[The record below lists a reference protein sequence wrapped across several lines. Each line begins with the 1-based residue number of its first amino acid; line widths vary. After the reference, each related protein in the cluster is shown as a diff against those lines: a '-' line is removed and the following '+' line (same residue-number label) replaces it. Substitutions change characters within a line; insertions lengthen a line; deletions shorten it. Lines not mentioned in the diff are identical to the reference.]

1 MQQCKCITIKTNY
14 QSKKLKRLLVQ
25 LILNISLAAIGLVG
39 KFPEFFGVSVSVLQS
54 HLLGQLMRLWK
65 FTAFGFCCNWIV

>member
-39 KFPEFFGVSVSVLQS
+39 KFPEFFGVSVSVLKS
-54 HLLGQLMRLWK
+54 HLLG
-65 FTAFGFCCNWIV
+65 